1 MATIPRDGRVE
12 AGRSNRGPVRVVQG
26 EPVVAALRRAAR
38 SALLEHKR
46 AGNPVASW
54 KDGKVVIIPAEEIQV
69 EETLDESGGPRKD

>member
-1 MATIPRDGRVE
+1 MATTPRDDSEG
-12 AGRSNRGPVRVVQG
+12 VRRPSRREIKVVQG

-46 AGNPVASW
+46 AGNPIASW

-69 EETLDESGGPRKD
+69 EGTEETAADSVGS